1 VEFEFQK
8 LLRYGPEV
16 LGEGRGGHGMAAST
30 PQVLDERKDEMAH
43 RLARS
48 FLEV

>member
-1 VEFEFQK
+1 
-8 LLRYGPEV
+8 
-16 LGEGRGGHGMAAST
+16 MAAST
-30 PQVLDERKDEMAH
+30 PQVLEEREDEDEMAH